1 MSRPGLGLGED
12 VVVDVDHQ
20 VSARQV
26 LHDEAHV
33 VAGLEAAVEVD
44 QEGVSGG
51 VDRLKNPLLAH
62 EAEEERGER
71 QENRRRQ
78 VGRSRSPTCPPRRG
92 SLCPF
97 SSGP

>member
-20 VSARQV
+20 VSTGQI

-51 VDRLKNPLLAH
+51 VDHLKNPLLAH
-62 EAEEERGER
+62 QAEEQRNER
-71 QENRRRQ
+71 QENRQRQ
-78 VGRSRSPTCPPRRG
+78 V
-92 SLCPF
+92 
-97 SSGP
+97 